1 MEGKKVKKLV
11 VILLIVVLLV
21 VVIFAIITIRK
32 VSIFNDLLA
41 KAKESEKI
49 TNYYMEMKQ
58 NEGMT
63 TQIWAKDESHYLM
76 KNVGNDLTMTFYRN
90 GDEELT
96 ATEANGQK
104 IISSGSGKVLLYTF
118 TNYMNSED
126 VWKEAVRA
134 SVKSVQDSN
143 KECYEIRLKDVGTI
157 LVEKE
162 TGVVLKTETSE
173 ISYEINTVT
182 DTDIQ
187 KPDLTGYTKLNQ

>member
-126 VWKEAVRA
+126 VWQEAVRA

-187 KPDLTGYTKLNQ
+187 KPDLTGYTELNQ

>member
-21 VVIFAIITIRK
+21 VVIFFFFSIRK

>member
-187 KPDLTGYTKLNQ
+187 KPDLTGYTELNQ

>member
-104 IISSGSGKVLLYTF
+104 IK
-118 TNYMNSED
+118 
-126 VWKEAVRA
+126 
-134 SVKSVQDSN
+134 
-143 KECYEIRLKDVGTI
+143 
-157 LVEKE
+157 
-162 TGVVLKTETSE
+162 
-173 ISYEINTVT
+173 
-182 DTDIQ
+182 
-187 KPDLTGYTKLNQ
+187 

>member
-126 VWKEAVRA
+126 VWQEAVRA

>member
-1 MEGKKVKKLV
+1 
-11 VILLIVVLLV
+11 
-21 VVIFAIITIRK
+21 
-32 VSIFNDLLA
+32 
-41 KAKESEKI
+41 
-49 TNYYMEMKQ
+49 
-58 NEGMT
+58 
-63 TQIWAKDESHYLM
+63 M